1 MDGFRKIIKWFL
13 ISKGHEKKYGIISD
27 RLIIKTT
34 KYPRPPGK
42 TPKNDIE
49 ISSVH
54 SSEEYNISP
63 IFILNIDCMD
73 EICEYLSL
81 KDLHSFGQ
89 TCKAM
94 HQATGEYFKRNY
106 KSTDSFGSEKGII
119 TVSLGHNERTLTT
132 GFTKYITRITHD
144 NKTILPLLYIELC
157 TDNFTSLNHIYL
169 ANLMLNSVKVECIRR
184 LLLTKV
190 EILRIQNCTLDND
203 LYRVILKFCKNL
215 KQLYVHEYIAETFDK
230 HANSW
235 MLRQYPM
242 LEHFEFT
249 PKWSFEMEELH
260 GFLELNSTIRSFSTD
275 LECLCQNKEDFMKS
289 TVKLDKLGVK
299 IFQQNNNVAFSQEH
313 CDVLNV
319 LFKQGFYKSLEIQIC
334 YVDQHCSDLLSSLHQ
349 LDVLCIRNFTQC
361 FDLPRLTT
369 LKELAIFD
377 GTHKTEMDILARSL
391 VNLRRVYLKNA
402 LFDDLGPFFR
412 HSILLEK
419 IMAHFRRDDTGDA
432 DAGDAVVTGVTN
444 AEGVPSVESSSS
456 ARSASSSEEALIAES
471 TSSAKSTLSAPVD
484 LLKMNKEREQ
494 LKGAKK
500 VSIFVPDDV
509 FLTTKWARGNLNL
522 RFVEMKRCGSIDWD
536 YYF

>member
-1 MDGFRKIIKWFL
+1 MDGVRKIIKWFL
-13 ISKGHEKKYGIISD
+13 ISKSHGKKYGVISD
-27 RLIIKTT
+27 RVIIKTT
-34 KYPRPPGK
+34 INPRPPLK
-42 TPKNDIE
+42 SCLKNPLRKDVE
-49 ISSVH
+49 ISAVP

-89 TCKAM
+89 TCKAI

-119 TVSLGHNERTLTT
+119 TVSSGHDERTLTT
-132 GFTKYITRITHD
+132 AFTEYITRITHD

-157 TDNFTSLNHIYL
+157 TDNFTSLNHISL

-215 KQLYVHEYIAETFDK
+215 KQLYVHEYVAETFDK
-230 HANSW
+230 HVNSW

-249 PKWSFEMEELH
+249 PKWLFEMEELH
-260 GFLELNSTIRSFSTD
+260 GFLELNPTISSFSTD
-275 LECLCQNKEDFMKS
+275 LECLWQNKEDFMKS

-299 IFQQNNNVAFSQEH
+299 IFQRNNNEAFSQEH
-313 CDVLNV
+313 CDMLN
-319 LFKQGFYKSLEIQIC
+319 LLYKQGFYKSLEVQIC
-334 YVDQHCSDLLSSLHQ
+334 YVDQHCSNLLSSLHQ
-349 LDVLCIRNFTQC
+349 LDVLCIRNFTRC
-361 FDLPRLTT
+361 FNLPRLPN

-377 GTHKTEMDILARSL
+377 ATHKTELDILARSL

-412 HSILLEK
+412 HSTLLEK

-432 DAGDAVVTGVTN
+432 GAACESGGACESGDAVDTDALS
-444 AEGVPSVESSSS
+444 AEG
-456 ARSASSSEEALIAES
+456 ASNAKSNR
-471 TSSAKSTLSAPVD
+471 SAKSTLSATVD

-500 VSIFVPDDV
+500 VTIFVPDDV
-509 FLTTKWARGNLNL
+509 FLTTKWARGDLNL
-522 RFVEMKRCGSIDWD
+522 RFVEMKRSGSIDWD